1 VYSLN
6 WPAHGSN
13 PQYLYKAVGLEQ
25 PDEMIDFSANINPF
39 GPPSKLKEQW
49 GDLLHGI
56 EKYPDPQTTLLKK
69 KLAGREGI
77 EENQIL
83 IGNGGAE
90 IISLI
95 GRLLTGKRVMIVEPA
110 FSEYEQAC
118 KVNSCEISYFQLSQD
133 WKVDIELLAK
143 KLWNVDALFFCNPNN
158 PTGLYFHKQITEN
171 LLTLCKEHNCYLI
184 VDEAFYDFVPEYESL
199 VPYLKSYPNLILL
212 RSMTKIY
219 AIPGLRLGYVMASAE
234 IIERLSNYQPHWS
247 VNSIAMKVGELC
259 LEEDEYVQHTVQF
272 IESQRE
278 YLYEFYRKNQF
289 EVSNSKVNFYLLR
302 DSSFIDQYPLFQ
314 FLLKNG
320 IVPRHTFNFPGLK
333 GRWLRFAV
341 RTSQENQRL
350 MEVMLK
356 WRRIHRSFS

>member
-1 VYSLN
+1 MN

-13 PQYLYKAVGLEQ
+13 PQYLYEAAGLKQ
-25 PDEMIDFSANINPF
+25 PNEIIDFSANINPF
-39 GPPSKLKEQW
+39 GPPPKLQEQW
-49 GDLLHGI
+49 GNLLNGI
-56 EKYPDPQTTLLKK
+56 EKYPDPKTTLLKK
-69 KLAGREGI
+69 KLAQREGI

-95 GRLLTGKRVMIVEPA
+95 GRLLAGKHVMIVEPA

-118 KVNSCEISYFQLSQD
+118 KVNRCEISYFQLSED
-133 WKVDIELLAK
+133 WNVDIELLTK
-143 KLWNVDALFFCNPNN
+143 KLTNVDALFFCNPNN
-158 PTGLYFHKQITEN
+158 PTGLYFNKQTIEN

-199 VPYLKSYPNLILL
+199 VPYLSSYSNLLLL

-259 LEEDEYVQHTVQF
+259 LEEDEYVGHTVQF
-272 IESQRE
+272 IRAERE
-278 YLYEFYRKNQF
+278 QLYEFYRSNQF
-289 EVSNSKVNFYLLR
+289 EVTNSKVNFYLLR
-302 DSSFIDQYPLFQ
+302 DPFLEDQYPLFQ
-314 FLLKNG
+314 YLLENG

-341 RTSQENQRL
+341 RTSQENRLL
-350 MEVMLK
+350 MEVMLE
-356 WRRIHRSFS
+356 WRRIHRSFL

>member
-1 VYSLN
+1 MN

-13 PQYLYKAVGLEQ
+13 PQYLYEAAGLEQ

-90 IISLI
+90 VISLI

-118 KVNSCEISYFQLSQD
+118 KVNSCEISYFQLSRD

-278 YLYEFYRKNQF
+278 HLYEFYRKNQF

>member
-1 VYSLN
+1 MN

-13 PQYLYKAVGLEQ
+13 PQYLYKAAGLEQ

-133 WKVDIELLAK
+133 WKVDIKLLAK